1 MEIRK
6 LPEINGDGSYVVTLP
21 KEDLR
26 ERGLIDDTEGSLEQ
40 DQFLKIKADED
51 SWSIELV

>member
-6 LPEINGDGSYVVTLP
+6 LSEIGGDGSYGVTLP
-21 KEDLR
+21 KDDLR
-26 ERGLIDDTEGSLEQ
+26 ERGLIDDTEDSLEQ

-51 SWSIELV
+51 GWLIELV